1 MTSFMA
7 PAETIAQNLKGF
19 IRQKAKKDD
28 ETQYSSNPEESLRND
43 GLEVVSKPQ
52 IRFKRTRARRR
63 PIEKV
68 SVYGYV
74 SIYRRPA
81 TQPLGLRWGFET
93 TSMDLPGGNACI
105 KF

>member
-1 MTSFMA
+1 
-7 PAETIAQNLKGF
+7 
-19 IRQKAKKDD
+19 
-28 ETQYSSNPEESLRND
+28 
-43 GLEVVSKPQ
+43 VVSKPQ

-68 SVYGYV
+68 VCPSIHGYV

-93 TSMDLPGGNACI
+93 TSSQYQGGSRDMFESGDLRKGLKLELDGEPYVI
-105 KF
+105 VI

>member
-1 MTSFMA
+1 MA

-28 ETQYSSNPEESLRND
+28 ETQYSSNPEESLRNY

>member
-1 MTSFMA
+1 MA

-28 ETQYSSNPEESLRND
+28 ETQYSSNPEESLRNY

-81 TQPLGLRWGFET
+81 TQPLET

>member
-1 MTSFMA
+1 MA

-28 ETQYSSNPEESLRND
+28 ETQYSSNL
-43 GLEVVSKPQ
+43 SKPQ